1 MKINLLLLFGAI
13 FILTANSMAQ
23 LPADLS
29 KIKSSQIS
37 DQQLTQIAQQAK
49 NSGQSEQAVLQDLKQ
64 RGLPDTE
71 IQALG
76 ARISGLMQTKVAE
89 GNTTFENPVSKDRK
103 LTTPS
108 TATESREKKSSSKVF
123 GAELFQEA
131 SPIFAPNLSI
141 ATPLNYRVGPGD
153 ELLLE
158 VFGTNVF
165 SQKAQVSR
173 EGFVNIR
180 YAGLVNVN
188 GITIEEVA
196 NLLKS
201 RLSKYLPSLT
211 SGGSRLQVNLG
222 NIRSINVSVVGAVKK
237 PGTLTLPSLAT
248 LFNALYAT
256 GGPLE
261 NGSFRNIELIRGNKK
276 IITADLY
283 DYLMRGDQS
292 SNIFLQDN
300 DLIRVPFTEHQIQ
313 VAGLLNREGI
323 YELKPTETFANAL
336 QYAGGFK
343 AGAYQ
348 GRVTGT
354 RLGKLAKEII
364 DIPATQ
370 FSAFALQ
377 NGDSLYVDSLV
388 NKYLNRITI
397 KGAVFKPGVYAWQKG
412 QQLADV
418 IEKAAG
424 LKEEAFLGRAT
435 ILRTYESQEKE
446 NISVDLKAVLKGALK
461 FELLNEDQITI
472 YSSYELKDRFTVSI
486 SGEIRNPGSYPF
498 ADSITLQ
505 QLILLAGGFTDRAIP
520 TSIEVARQKKQV
532 DITQLGAKNSELIQ
546 VGLNTDL
553 TKVGADFYLQ
563 PNDII
568 LVKTDPTKKPQITVR
583 VSGQV
588 LFPGTYA
595 LESQQDRLSALITRA
610 GGLLPTADKV
620 GIKLIRKNYLADTAD
635 LNKIIKKQ
643 SNSTQDSVLAKQ
655 QDLSGALSNEIAVE
669 WNDNKSDYNLQR
681 DIILEE
687 GDEIIIPQL
696 RNTIAL
702 TGEVLKPVSVQYLQ
716 NKSFKYYI
724 SSAGGFSANAKKGKS
739 FVVYSNGRS
748 KKAGSF
754 LGLFRT
760 YPKILPGSTVV
771 VPAKPARDGKF
782 DPSKAGILVS
792 ALTTLATTIAI
803 LKGL

>member
-76 ARISGLMQTKVAE
+76 ARISGLMQTKGAE

-108 TATESREKKSSSKVF
+108 TATESREKRSSSKVF

-131 SPIFAPNLSI
+131 SPIFAPNLTI

-173 EGFVNIR
+173 EGFVNVR

-412 QQLADV
+412 QQLADI

-435 ILRTYESQEKE
+435 ILRTYENQEKE

-472 YSSYELKDRFTVSI
+472 YSTYELKDRFTVSI

-655 QDLSGALSNEIAVE
+655 QDLSGALSSEVAVE
-669 WNDNKSDYNLQR
+669 WNDNKSDYNPQR
-681 DIILEE
+681 DIILEA
-687 GDEIIIPQL
+687 GDEIIISQL
-696 RNTIAL
+696 RNTITL
-702 TGEVLKPVSVQYLQ
+702 TGEVLKPISVQYLQ

>member
-1 MKINLLLLFGAI
+1 MKINLLLLFGAL

-29 KIKSSQIS
+29 KVKSSQIS

-49 NSGQSEQAVLQDLKQ
+49 NSGQSEQAVLQELKQ

-76 ARISGLMQTKVAE
+76 ARISGLMQTKGVE
-89 GNTTFENPVSKDRK
+89 GSKNFESQVSKDRK
-103 LTTPS
+103 LTTPT
-108 TATESREKKSSSKVF
+108 TASEIREKKSTSKVF

-173 EGFVNIR
+173 EGFVNVR

-196 NLLKS
+196 TLLKS
-201 RLSKYLPSLT
+201 KLSKYLPSLT

-364 DIPATQ
+364 DIPAAQ
-370 FSAFALQ
+370 FTVFALQ

-412 QQLADV
+412 QQLAEV

-435 ILRTYESQEKE
+435 ILRTYENQEKE
-446 NISVDLKAVLKGALK
+446 NISVDLKAVQKGGLK

-472 YSSYELKDRFTVSI
+472 YSTYELKDRFAVSI
-486 SGEIRNPGSYPF
+486 SGEVRNPGIFPF

-532 DITQLGAKNSELIQ
+532 DVMQLGASSSELIL
-546 VGLNTDL
+546 VSLSTDL

-568 LVKTDPTKKPQITVR
+568 LVKADPSKKPQITVR

-588 LFPGTYA
+588 LFPGTYT

-610 GGLLPTADKV
+610 GGLLPNADKV
-620 GIKLIRKNYLADTAD
+620 GIKLIRKTNLADTSE
-635 LNKIIKKQ
+635 LKQIIKKQ
-643 SNSTQDSVLAKQ
+643 AKANQDS
-655 QDLSGALSNEIAVE
+655 ALTQSQGLNNTQSTEIAVE
-669 WNDNKSDYNLQR
+669 WKDKGDKNNLQS
-681 DIILEE
+681 DIILEA
-687 GDEIIIPQL
+687 GDEIVIPQL
-696 RNTIAL
+696 KNTITL

-724 SSAGGFSANAKKGKS
+724 SAAGGFSAKAKKGKS

-748 KKAGSF
+748 KRAGSF

-771 VPAKPARDGKF
+771 VPAKPPRDGRF

>member
-76 ARISGLMQTKVAE
+76 ARISGLMQTKGAE

-173 EGFVNIR
+173 EGFVNVR

-211 SGGSRLQVNLG
+211 SGGSRLQINLG

-364 DIPATQ
+364 DIPTTQ

-412 QQLADV
+412 QQLADI

-435 ILRTYESQEKE
+435 ILRTYENQEKE
-446 NISVDLKAVLKGALK
+446 NISVDLKAVLNGALK

-486 SGEIRNPGSYPF
+486 SGEIRNPGSYPY

-532 DITQLGAKNSELIQ
+532 DITQLGTSSSELIQ
-546 VGLNTDL
+546 VSLSNDL

-610 GGLLPTADKV
+610 GGLLPNADKI
-620 GIKLIRKNYLADTAD
+620 GIKLIRKTNLADTAD

-643 SNSTQDSVLAKQ
+643 SNSTQDSVFAKQ
-655 QDLSGALSNEIAVE
+655 QDLNNALSNEIAVE
-669 WNDNKSDYNLQR
+669 WNDNKSDYNPQR
-681 DIILEE
+681 DIILEA
-687 GDEIIIPQL
+687 GDEIVIPQL
-696 RNTIAL
+696 RNTITL
-702 TGEVLKPVSVQYLQ
+702 TGEVLKPISVQYLQ

-724 SSAGGFSANAKKGKS
+724 SSAGGFSAKAKKGKS

>member
-1 MKINLLLLFGAI
+1 MKINLLLLFGAL

-29 KIKSSQIS
+29 KVKSSQIS

-49 NSGQSEQAVLQDLKQ
+49 NSGQSEQAVLQELKQ

-76 ARISGLMQTKVAE
+76 ARISGLMQTKGSE
-89 GNTTFENPVSKDRK
+89 GSTTFESQVSKDRK
-103 LTTPS
+103 LTTPT
-108 TATESREKKSSSKVF
+108 TASETREKKSTSKVF

-173 EGFVNIR
+173 EGFVNVR

-196 NLLKS
+196 TLLKS
-201 RLSKYLPSLT
+201 KLSKYLPSLT

-364 DIPATQ
+364 DIPSTQ
-370 FSAFALQ
+370 FTAFSLQ

-412 QQLADV
+412 QQLAEV

-435 ILRTYESQEKE
+435 ILRTYENQEKE
-446 NISVDLKAVLKGALK
+446 NISVDLKAVLKGGLK

-472 YSSYELKDRFTVSI
+472 YSTYELKDRFAVSI
-486 SGEIRNPGSYPF
+486 SGEVRNPGIFPF

-532 DITQLGAKNSELIQ
+532 DIMQLGASSSELIL
-546 VGLNTDL
+546 VSLSTDL

-568 LVKTDPTKKPQITVR
+568 LVKADPSKKPQITVR

-588 LFPGTYA
+588 LFPGTYT

-610 GGLLPTADKV
+610 GGLLPNADKV
-620 GIKLIRKNYLADTAD
+620 GIKLIRKTNLADTSE
-635 LNKIIKKQ
+635 LKQIIKKQ
-643 SNSTQDSVLAKQ
+643 AKANQDS
-655 QDLSGALSNEIAVE
+655 ALTQSQGLNNTQSTEIAVE
-669 WNDNKSDYNLQR
+669 WKDKGDKNNLQS
-681 DIILEE
+681 DIILEA
-687 GDEIIIPQL
+687 GDEIVIPQL
-696 RNTIAL
+696 KNTITL

-716 NKSFKYYI
+716 NKSFRYYI
-724 SSAGGFSANAKKGKS
+724 SAAGGFSAKAKKGKS

-748 KKAGSF
+748 KRAGSF

>member
-1 MKINLLLLFGAI
+1 MKINLLLLFGAY

-23 LPADLS
+23 LPTDLS

-49 NSGQSEQAVLQDLKQ
+49 NSGQSEQAVLHDLKQ

-76 ARISGLMQTKVAE
+76 ARISGLMQTKGAE
-89 GNTTFENPVSKDRK
+89 GNTTLESPVSKDRK
-103 LTTPS
+103 LTTPY
-108 TATESREKKSSSKVF
+108 TATEAREKKSSSKVF
-123 GAELFQEA
+123 GSELFQEA

-173 EGFVNIR
+173 EGFVNVR

-261 NGSFRNIELIRGNKK
+261 NGSFRNIELIRGNNK

-377 NGDSLYVDSLV
+377 NGDSLYVDFLV

-435 ILRTYESQEKE
+435 ILRTYENQEKE

-472 YSSYELKDRFTVSI
+472 YSTYELKDRFTVSI

-532 DITQLGAKNSELIQ
+532 DITQLGASSSELIQ
-546 VGLNTDL
+546 VSLSTDL

-568 LVKTDPTKKPQITVR
+568 LVKTDPAKKPQITVR

-588 LFPGTYA
+588 LFPGTYT

-610 GGLLPTADKV
+610 GGLLPNADKI
-620 GIKLIRKNYLADTAD
+620 GIKLIRKTNLADTAD

-655 QDLSGALSNEIAVE
+655 QDPSNALSNEIAVE
-669 WNDNKSDYNLQR
+669 WNDNKSDYDPQR
-681 DIILEE
+681 DVILEA

-696 RNTIAL
+696 RNTITL

-724 SSAGGFSANAKKGKS
+724 SSAGGFSAKAKKGKS

>member
-1 MKINLLLLFGAI
+1 MKINLLLLFGAL

-29 KIKSSQIS
+29 KVKSSQIS

-49 NSGQSEQAVLQDLKQ
+49 NSGQSEQAVLQELKQ

-76 ARISGLMQTKVAE
+76 ARISGLMQTKGSE
-89 GNTTFENPVSKDRK
+89 GSTTFESQVSKDRK
-103 LTTPS
+103 LTTPT
-108 TATESREKKSSSKVF
+108 TASETREKKSTSKVF

-173 EGFVNIR
+173 EGFVNVR

-196 NLLKS
+196 TLLKS
-201 RLSKYLPSLT
+201 KLSKYLPSLT

-323 YELKPTETFANAL
+323 YELKPSETFANAL

-364 DIPATQ
+364 DIPAAQ
-370 FSAFALQ
+370 FTAFALQ

-412 QQLADV
+412 QQLDEI

-435 ILRTYESQEKE
+435 ILRTYENQEKE
-446 NISVDLKAVLKGALK
+446 NISVDLKAVQKGGLK

-472 YSSYELKDRFTVSI
+472 YSTYELKDRFAVSI
-486 SGEIRNPGSYPF
+486 SGEVRNPGIFPF

-532 DITQLGAKNSELIQ
+532 DIMQLGASSSELIL
-546 VGLNTDL
+546 VSLSTDL

-568 LVKTDPTKKPQITVR
+568 LVKADPTKKPQITVR
-583 VSGQV
+583 VNGQV
-588 LFPGTYA
+588 LFPGNYT

-620 GIKLIRKNYLADTAD
+620 GIKLIRRTNLADTSE
-635 LNKIIKKQ
+635 LKQIIKKQ
-643 SNSTQDSVLAKQ
+643 VKANQDSALAQ
-655 QDLSGALSNEIAVE
+655 SQGLNNTQSTEIAVE
-669 WNDNKSDYNLQR
+669 WKDKGDKNNLQS
-681 DIILEE
+681 DIILEA

-696 RNTIAL
+696 KNTITL
-702 TGEVLKPVSVQYLQ
+702 TGELLKPVSVQYLQ
-716 NKSFKYYI
+716 NKGFKYYI
-724 SSAGGFSANAKKGKS
+724 SAAGGFSAKAKKGKS

-748 KKAGSF
+748 KRAGSF

-771 VPAKPARDGKF
+771 VPAKPPRDGRF

>member
-1 MKINLLLLFGAI
+1 MKINLLLLFGAC
-13 FILTANSMAQ
+13 FILTVNSMAQ
-23 LPADLS
+23 LPTDLS

-76 ARISGLMQTKVAE
+76 ARISGLMQTKGAE

-173 EGFVNIR
+173 EGFVNVR

-532 DITQLGAKNSELIQ
+532 DITQLGASSSELIQ
-546 VGLNTDL
+546 VSLSTDL

-588 LFPGTYA
+588 LFPGTYT

-610 GGLLPTADKV
+610 GGLLPNADKI
-620 GIKLIRKNYLADTAD
+620 GIKLIRKTNLADTAD

-655 QDLSGALSNEIAVE
+655 QDPSNALSNEIAVA
-669 WNDNKSDYNLQR
+669 WNDNKSDYNPQR
-681 DIILEE
+681 DIILEA
-687 GDEIIIPQL
+687 GDEIVIPQL
-696 RNTIAL
+696 RNTITL

-724 SSAGGFSANAKKGKS
+724 SSAGGFSAKAKKGKS

>member
-76 ARISGLMQTKVAE
+76 ARISGLMQTKGAE

-173 EGFVNIR
+173 EGFVNVR

-211 SGGSRLQVNLG
+211 SGGSRLQINLG

-412 QQLADV
+412 QQLADI

-435 ILRTYESQEKE
+435 ILRTYENQEKE

-486 SGEIRNPGSYPF
+486 SGEIRNPGIFPF

-532 DITQLGAKNSELIQ
+532 DITQLGASSSELIQ
-546 VGLNTDL
+546 VSLSNDL

-568 LVKTDPTKKPQITVR
+568 LVKADPTKKPQITVR

-588 LFPGTYA
+588 LFPGTYT

-620 GIKLIRKNYLADTAD
+620 GIKLIRKINLADTAD
-635 LNKIIKKQ
+635 LNKILKKQ

-655 QDLSGALSNEIAVE
+655 QDLSGALSSEIAVE
-669 WNDNKSDYNLQR
+669 WNDNKSDYNPQR
-681 DIILEE
+681 DIILEA
-687 GDEIIIPQL
+687 GDEIVIPQL

-724 SSAGGFSANAKKGKS
+724 SSAGGFSAKAKKGKS

>member
-23 LPADLS
+23 LPTDLS

-76 ARISGLMQTKVAE
+76 ARISGLMQTKGAE
-89 GNTTFENPVSKDRK
+89 GSTTLESPVSKDRK
-103 LTTPS
+103 LTTPA
-108 TATESREKKSSSKVF
+108 TASESREKKSSSKVF

-173 EGFVNIR
+173 EGFVNVR

-412 QQLADV
+412 QQLADI

-435 ILRTYESQEKE
+435 ILRTYENQEKE

-472 YSSYELKDRFTVSI
+472 YSTYELKDRFTVSI

-532 DITQLGAKNSELIQ
+532 DITQLGASSSELIQ
-546 VGLNTDL
+546 VSLSTDL

-588 LFPGTYA
+588 LFPGTYT
-595 LESQQDRLSALITRA
+595 LESQQDRLSSVITRA
-610 GGLLPTADKV
+610 GGLLPTADKI
-620 GIKLIRKNYLADTAD
+620 GIKLIRKTNLADTAD

-655 QDLSGALSNEIAVE
+655 QDPSNALSNEIAVA
-669 WNDNKSDYNLQR
+669 WNDNKSDYNPQR
-681 DIILEE
+681 DIILEA
-687 GDEIIIPQL
+687 GDEIVISQL
-696 RNTIAL
+696 RNTITL

-724 SSAGGFSANAKKGKS
+724 SSAGGFSAKAKKGKS
-739 FVVYSNGRS
+739 FVVYSNGLS

>member
-1 MKINLLLLFGAI
+1 MKINLLLLFGAL

-29 KIKSSQIS
+29 KVKSSQIS

-49 NSGQSEQAVLQDLKQ
+49 NSGQSEQAVLQELKQ

-76 ARISGLMQTKVAE
+76 ARISGLMQTKGVE
-89 GNTTFENPVSKDRK
+89 GSTTFESQVSKDRK
-103 LTTPS
+103 LTTPT
-108 TATESREKKSSSKVF
+108 TASETREKKSTSKVF

-173 EGFVNIR
+173 EGFVNVR

-196 NLLKS
+196 TLLKS
-201 RLSKYLPSLT
+201 KLSKYLPSLT

-364 DIPATQ
+364 DIPSTQ
-370 FSAFALQ
+370 FTAFALQ

-412 QQLADV
+412 QQLAEV

-435 ILRTYESQEKE
+435 ILRTYENQEKE
-446 NISVDLKAVLKGALK
+446 NISVDLKALLKGGLK

-472 YSSYELKDRFTVSI
+472 YSTYELKDRFTVSI
-486 SGEIRNPGSYPF
+486 SGEVRNPGIFPF

-532 DITQLGAKNSELIQ
+532 DVMQLGASSSELIL
-546 VGLNTDL
+546 VSLSTDL

-568 LVKTDPTKKPQITVR
+568 LVKADPSKKPQITVR

-588 LFPGTYA
+588 LFPGTYT

-610 GGLLPTADKV
+610 GGLLPNADKV
-620 GIKLIRKNYLADTAD
+620 GIKLIRKTNLSDTSE
-635 LNKIIKKQ
+635 LKQIIKKQ
-643 SNSTQDSVLAKQ
+643 AKANQDSALAQ
-655 QDLSGALSNEIAVE
+655 SQGLNNTQSTEIAVE
-669 WNDNKSDYNLQR
+669 WEDKGDKNNLQS
-681 DIILEE
+681 DIILEA
-687 GDEIIIPQL
+687 GDEIVVSQL
-696 RNTIAL
+696 KNTITL
-702 TGEVLKPVSVQYLQ
+702 TGEILKPVSVQYLQ
-716 NKSFKYYI
+716 NKGFKYYI
-724 SSAGGFSANAKKGKS
+724 SAAGGFSAKAKKGKS

-748 KKAGSF
+748 KRAGSF

-771 VPAKPARDGKF
+771 VPAKPARDGRF

>member
-1 MKINLLLLFGAI
+1 MKINLLLLFGAL

-29 KIKSSQIS
+29 KVKSSQIS

-49 NSGQSEQAVLQDLKQ
+49 NSGQSEQAVLQELKQ

-71 IQALG
+71 IQALV
-76 ARISGLMQTKVAE
+76 ARISGLMQTKGAE
-89 GNTTFENPVSKDRK
+89 GSTTFESQVSKDRK
-103 LTTPS
+103 LTTPTTPS
-108 TATESREKKSSSKVF
+108 EIREKKSTSKVF

-173 EGFVNIR
+173 EGFVNVR

-196 NLLKS
+196 TLLKS
-201 RLSKYLPSLT
+201 KLSKYLPSLT

-364 DIPATQ
+364 DIPSTQ
-370 FSAFALQ
+370 FTAFALQ
-377 NGDSLYVDSLV
+377 NGDSLYVDALV

-397 KGAVFKPGVYAWQKG
+397 KGSVFKPGVYAWQKG
-412 QQLADV
+412 QQLAEV

-435 ILRTYESQEKE
+435 ILRTYENQEKE
-446 NISVDLKAVLKGALK
+446 NISVDLKAVLKGGLK

-472 YSSYELKDRFTVSI
+472 YSTYELKDRFAVSI
-486 SGEIRNPGSYPF
+486 SGEVRNPGIFPF

-532 DITQLGAKNSELIQ
+532 DVMQLGASSSELIL
-546 VGLNTDL
+546 VSLSTDL
-553 TKVGADFYLQ
+553 TKAGADFYLQ

-568 LVKTDPTKKPQITVR
+568 LVKADPSKKPQITVR

-588 LFPGTYA
+588 LFPGTYT

-620 GIKLIRKNYLADTAD
+620 GIKLIRKTNLADTSE
-635 LNKIIKKQ
+635 LKQIIKKQ
-643 SNSTQDSVLAKQ
+643 AKANQDS
-655 QDLSGALSNEIAVE
+655 ALTQSQGLNNTQSTEIAVE
-669 WNDNKSDYNLQR
+669 WDDKGDKNNLQS
-681 DIILEE
+681 DIILEA
-687 GDEIIIPQL
+687 GDEIVVSQL
-696 RNTIAL
+696 KNTITL

-716 NKSFKYYI
+716 NKGFKYYI
-724 SSAGGFSANAKKGKS
+724 SAAGGFSAKAKKGKS

-748 KKAGSF
+748 KRAGSF

-771 VPAKPARDGKF
+771 VPAKPARDGRF

>member
-13 FILTANSMAQ
+13 FILTVNSMAQ
-23 LPADLS
+23 LPTDLS

-76 ARISGLMQTKVAE
+76 ARISGLMQTKGAE
-89 GNTTFENPVSKDRK
+89 GNTTLESPVSKDRK
-103 LTTPS
+103 LTTPT
-108 TATESREKKSSSKVF
+108 TASESREKKSSSKVF
-123 GAELFQEA
+123 GSELFQEA

-377 NGDSLYVDSLV
+377 NGDSLYIDSLV

-412 QQLADV
+412 QQLADI

-472 YSSYELKDRFTVSI
+472 YSTYELKDRFTVSI

-532 DITQLGAKNSELIQ
+532 DIMQLGASSSELIQ
-546 VGLNTDL
+546 VSLSTDL

-588 LFPGTYA
+588 LFPGTYT
-595 LESQQDRLSALITRA
+595 LESQQDRLSALIIRA
-610 GGLLPTADKV
+610 GGLLPNADKI
-620 GIKLIRKNYLADTAD
+620 GIKLIRKTYFADTAD

-643 SNSTQDSVLAKQ
+643 SKSTQDSVLAKQ
-655 QDLSGALSNEIAVE
+655 QDPSNALTNEIAVA
-669 WNDNKSDYNLQR
+669 WNDNKSDYDPQR
-681 DIILEE
+681 DIILEA
-687 GDEIIIPQL
+687 GDEIVIPQL
-696 RNTIAL
+696 RNTITL

-724 SSAGGFSANAKKGKS
+724 SSAGGFSAKAKKGKS

>member
-76 ARISGLMQTKVAE
+76 ARISGLMQTKGAE
-89 GNTTFENPVSKDRK
+89 GNTTLESPLYKERK

-173 EGFVNIR
+173 EGFVNVR

-412 QQLADV
+412 QQLAEI

-435 ILRTYESQEKE
+435 ILRTYENQEKE

-486 SGEIRNPGSYPF
+486 SGEIRNPGIFPF

-532 DITQLGAKNSELIQ
+532 DITQLGASSSELIQ
-546 VGLNTDL
+546 VSLSNDL

-588 LFPGTYA
+588 LFPGTYT

-610 GGLLPTADKV
+610 GGLLPNADKI
-620 GIKLIRKNYLADTAD
+620 GIKLIRKTNLADTAD

-643 SNSTQDSVLAKQ
+643 SNSTQDSVFAKQ
-655 QDLSGALSNEIAVE
+655 QDPSNALSNEIAVE
-669 WNDNKSDYNLQR
+669 WNDNKSDYNPQR
-681 DIILEE
+681 DIILEA
-687 GDEIIIPQL
+687 GDEILIPQL
-696 RNTIAL
+696 RNTITL

>member
-1 MKINLLLLFGAI
+1 MKINLLLLFGAC
-13 FILTANSMAQ
+13 FILTVNSVAQ

-76 ARISGLMQTKVAE
+76 ARISGLMQTKGAE
-89 GNTTFENPVSKDRK
+89 GNTTLESPVSKDRK
-103 LTTPS
+103 LTTLT
-108 TATESREKKSSSKVF
+108 TASESREKKSSSKVF
-123 GAELFQEA
+123 GSELFQEA

-323 YELKPTETFANAL
+323 YELKPSETFTNAL

-364 DIPATQ
+364 DIPTTQ

-435 ILRTYESQEKE
+435 IFRTYESQEKE

-532 DITQLGAKNSELIQ
+532 DITQLGASSSELIQ
-546 VGLNTDL
+546 VSLSTDL

-588 LFPGTYA
+588 LFPGTYT

-610 GGLLPTADKV
+610 GGLLPNADKI
-620 GIKLIRKNYLADTAD
+620 GIKLIRKTNLADTAD

-643 SNSTQDSVLAKQ
+643 INSTQDSVLAKQ
-655 QDLSGALSNEIAVE
+655 QDPSNALSNEIAVA
-669 WNDNKSDYNLQR
+669 WNDNKSDYNPQR
-681 DIILEE
+681 DIILEA
-687 GDEIIIPQL
+687 GDEIVIPQL
-696 RNTIAL
+696 RNTITL

-724 SSAGGFSANAKKGKS
+724 SSAGGFSAKAKKGKS

-754 LGLFRT
+754 LGLVRT

-792 ALTTLATTIAI
+792 ALTTLVTTIAI